1 MSDYESSI
9 LQELSSI
16 GQAIGSAAPVDPV
29 AGNEQ
34 IAAAPSPDDYEASI
48 FKELSGLNP
57 NAGAVP
63 RTPQKQVDIHPDA
76 LSSLVISA
84 QRGAGANRDF
94 EKDLTTLDDADL
106 VKIYGQG
113 ADALRSQMYNELK
126 AQQKTL
132 NADRTTA
139 QVMGDTI
146 NKAAQGAISFIGGGL
161 ALSAGAGN
169 YVGGKINDGL
179 GIEDNATTNFADSV
193 APAISE
199 ATTAAVGWL
208 NGFTSDQTQETD
220 RLVALQTDYESG
232 VNKAERDAAVAAGGN
247 STIETMKMVGK
258 NFLDGGA
265 EILNNPTA
273 TSNLIAGA
281 LGSLGPSAK
290 VVGSVAKMVESTGTY
305 KAAQLAAAIDNTGM
319 GKILGMAADA
329 TKAGATAGA
338 VGLTEAAGTYQQ
350 TLQEVLD
357 MPEEDLM
364 KSAEYF
370 HLVENGMNPAQAR
383 TQVAERTA
391 REAFFTALP
400 LATASSIMAL
410 KFDANP
416 LKAMGDA
423 GFQNGL
429 AGIGREVLGQ
439 TVEEALQSG
448 SSEFSRNKAFQ
459 ENIDPAQELFTGV
472 GEQAAAGAIGGAGMA
487 GVLGIP
493 SAAGA
498 VGNIAADNLSGPA
511 APSGPTP
518 FGPNDPNSPSSLD
531 PAMSAALLDKAQSDI
546 AKMEGQVGPLTEY
559 QQEMLRVLRSNQDNP
574 DNLYQLY
581 VLNDRSPAAEKAFNE
596 SLNDITPNAL
606 STFVDTAKAKAGDAA
621 AAAKDLYSKVS
632 AGAAEGFAKAKEAV
646 VEKAN
651 EINTKQTPEAA
662 AETVQAAANS
672 VVAVYDWNTQTGQDA
687 PEGIKQAT
695 APKAEDVP
703 TELQST
709 LSSAPDLVSTVSS
722 LVQNLTTGAIKVK
735 DLSND
740 GLLYAHDHIEK
751 LRAALPTMPKDVQE
765 SVKAMLNSPSVAKI
779 QARVKGLD
787 LSTKVGNSVSAI
799 KRMVRINPTKVDPTE
814 VAKILEQRDRT
825 DLTDEDIRL
834 MKAAA
839 KISSALDNHAGNK
852 VQIGKDEIVDFTKP
866 VNAPILDNQNA
877 RVSRNLQVEGF
888 NGLRSINDYASDIF
902 RAAQSG
908 NPEGA
913 VDAAGN
919 IYSGIAVAGEYGN
932 FTQHLINKVEALNQ
946 SHDADGK
953 FVQFESLNAKSR
965 KMIPA
970 GQAGGAKAVAHHPG
984 NPGSTKNAQAVYND
998 AKAAVEVYNTLVE
1011 TFPEMFPD
1019 GKKTLPVLKLTPPNQ
1034 AKAEPKPAQP
1044 EAKPKVEA
1052 KAEGEADQAK
1062 EKMVY
1067 WNGIGLYLSIFE
1079 KMEPE
1084 ELKVEEVSP
1093 NAGMFQFAYI
1103 TKNGERLVGTF
1114 DYNDY
1119 EGFLDNFV
1127 ITSENGANKVGLS
1140 RIRDI
1145 GIKLL
1150 SQFPKASGIA
1160 GDRLSGARINDE
1172 NSEPVPVIFD
1182 LKDGRL
1188 VLRQEKSQ
1196 VSAPKERKA
1205 TAEEVAQIQD
1215 LFKAAYGDLKF
1226 PALPVIITDVID
1238 EKENYQGW
1246 MGHNGTMKLVP
1257 AVFENKDNMK
1267 KATHIVFHELGHWV
1281 DWYGEYPV
1289 SDSKD
1294 WTKAVAEFDAFVD
1307 NVANETQKRF
1317 LSYILSHR
1325 GKDTY
1330 ASEVFADLFSIMGT
1344 RPDFVSKNFPL
1355 AQKLMTEALNE
1366 ATGNTAKPNEK
1377 NKRVLGDGTIITDT
1391 TITAP
1396 DGTVFKYGPMEYEH
1410 TSMIM
1415 QTIAEV
1421 YGLVFYQFIKDGTT
1435 ELKTMTEGVSVAA
1448 MYDEDTGILYIH
1460 EDILKGFGKDDAQ
1473 SLHVVFHEI
1482 GHVLDSLYETHGIS
1496 GSDAFSKRQGEIE
1509 REIADVVQ
1517 DLDSFTSLLLTSYA
1531 LQHRD
1536 RETRVAE
1543 TFAELFSVFTY
1554 SPETIQKELPLVY
1567 AFFKELIE
1575 KYSNEDYEKTSRAS
1589 RLERHRAKTGTGNST
1604 NQQKQKPVTP
1614 TSPDPT
1620 EDVLTPVKT
1629 PEVDVPTDTIM
1640 DDTTGL
1646 PVVFFHGTNKKFDK
1660 FNDGEIFLTN
1670 KYSLAAEHALRDKM
1684 DRKNL
1689 RVIGTNVV
1697 MTNPLVL
1704 DAGEN
1709 DPDIYYLQNASSI
1722 KEQVASGDHDGI
1734 LISNNKNEAVGVV
1747 FNSSQI
1753 TQIEYHPKTKK
1764 QIFKAPAAERN
1775 SLFTK
1780 VFTESKEPAP
1790 FTSVDDVIAQV
1801 NELGDHMG
1809 VFTNFLQ
1816 ANVGPIVKRLN
1827 ARLGQVK
1834 FNNDSEDTVIE
1845 AFKKDPEKVLLYRD
1859 FKNLA
1864 FVDPVTRQ
1872 YDPTIAALAVVFV
1885 LDELSNAHPA
1895 PPSLLKD
1902 RMEEDEIDSF
1912 QSEQQQ
1918 IDYMQSIS
1926 IRVIAEN
1933 LARDLPTVLGLKIND
1948 DARLGDVRGS
1958 LEGLIKEIL
1967 VSIAETNDGGLLRI
1981 SDVPTKKGDTQA
1993 IVLSDTMK
2001 DLQKRMG
2008 LDGRSGMSKV
2018 IFPENI
2024 QGPTLNEPP
2033 AFVAQKQSHGG
2044 IETST
2049 TEREALKN
2057 MQSIGHQRT
2066 SVASLLK
2073 FLGPDVM
2080 FTILGGKDVSHLA
2093 ENHPLRRSIE
2103 GKNLSIKFDYDDAM
2117 FITNTLEEAGSDSK
2131 VYYSTGI
2138 TRMGRHQMEGPN
2150 PQNNK
2155 ILRHSATPTF
2165 SLLNM
2170 RDNPEHQDFFWLTV
2184 AQAFGLKV
2192 EKKSHDFILN
2202 TIENDFRLKYKD
2214 AIYLAREFLITG
2226 EMDRAQFQEAILGI
2240 NMIPEGSI
2248 LPADSKIVHDIDT
2261 ETTMAIIDAVMA
2273 VAALDEARA
2282 EGKEEEFVTSLA
2294 FEIDGLTN
2302 GPANMMVNMGQGILT
2317 VSDYENLRRVGYF
2330 LGERNMTTNTYYV
2343 QQGNKD
2349 LYELTTQFAEAS
2361 MILSQT
2367 NALKM
2372 KALARFASRF
2382 GDFQIVTGPDGGKAY
2397 MMTRNTAKSPVT
2409 KKGYGSGV
2417 GGISKAISKDMVLE
2431 FYRFMVEDQVN
2442 GPELD
2447 LNYPEFA
2454 KDFKVLFNT
2463 EFNPETDWTRSIF
2476 DQKSLAHFNT
2486 LVEDTLGRVLSDS
2499 AEKLIGNEIT
2509 KVTSTL
2515 VFLSNIQT
2523 TYLQFAFE
2531 HRARAI
2537 LVARGADPNKHI
2549 RYQDLTVSEMRQLV
2563 SDLRALAPAYFNGDQ
2578 TLGLASFDNE
2588 ISERTELS
2596 STMDGR
2602 LRMKSS
2608 LPMPADAGVR
2618 IIPILNIGRG
2628 DAMVMNIAYGRE
2640 DFPTRSIPI
2649 YDGVSLAIADIGAYS
2664 DLINEAVAEN
2674 WNQDL
2679 LGPVLQD
2686 VIRFSQSVPANEQ
2699 ELLEMAY
2706 YVAAKMQPKSIKF
2719 QSLEDVVKTLERMVE
2734 FNQARKTVFAKIPRS
2749 VNQMAG
2755 ADRTINLGP
2764 EGFMDRDEIN
2774 VLIAEEMRNPT
2785 PKAEEEPAD
2794 PKNQFSN
2801 LSVMTG
2807 MEMLRALL
2815 STVKNPRLVEVLK
2828 TLVKANPNVRVITG
2842 NAAQIAAHRLDEG
2855 ADPVLTTRKGSG
2867 FFDEKNQTIYLVSK
2881 NHETLVHE
2889 LIHFTTFALV
2899 HKVYAGEGSPVQRD
2913 AVSRLEKLMG
2923 EFMEMDFSKASKA
2936 AQRAAKSAKAQILG
2950 HQANN
2955 DAWSQAAAL
2964 NEFMAWSLAN
2974 EALRRELGNTLADG
2988 VLRFVKTVKA
2998 LMARLL
3004 GAVSYDMFSNVL
3016 FNTRAILEPD
3026 LTQEPAAVDPKTN
3039 EPAPSASVE
3048 EALTGEVVVDED
3060 VEGVIFGQGGMLVPY
3075 NGGNGNLI
3083 GGGSGSG
3090 GNGGNGGNGS
3100 SQDPSG
3106 MPQYNNFWINLLRT
3120 KLNDVRN
3127 APVRDLN
3134 KSDQM
3139 VRYMR
3144 NTQKSFNMM
3153 LNGGFQFTEEQRLT
3167 FEAIHMILALEVQL
3181 DARALQSM
3189 GKVFNHVVENLRPE
3203 MFTGEAQDKYQS
3215 FMDALGKTTNDEQI
3229 SDAIATFF
3237 AMSQTNDE
3245 FRFVLEQLPKP
3256 ADKKA
3261 SSFSEFVSTMTV
3273 SLMRKA
3279 VGSINP
3285 DDKNARDAMDML
3297 SRVIL
3302 AQDTKEEFRILRL
3315 LMRSF
3320 DVADK
3325 YTSGKLRQMS
3335 DLVSD
3340 YAYNLPDEQ
3349 RMKKKIAESVALVT
3363 NLFSDQRADLT
3374 YEFVKTIT
3382 HNGNTFDDFI
3392 FLRELVAE
3400 MIGTDKNNE
3409 KIVALMDVVKKQVSA
3424 LREGHRD
3431 NVPLTLQGNFQTKP
3445 TAEQWAVA
3453 HAVLAKTD
3461 FSALFDL
3468 QYADQTMSL
3477 ISDPAYRAR
3486 QIRIYSDTIKRELS
3500 RSAALTVL
3508 DKSQQLADFMNGNG
3522 AGFQLLRNAFA
3533 INEIEGDKSKPGL
3546 VTAID
3551 KLVSL
3556 LALDGKTPEELQTI
3570 SDMYE
3575 ADPDA
3580 MKSVLVYMKK
3590 LNQNED
3596 EKLQVSE
3603 TILTDEYGDEYDYD
3617 PVHRMRMNGYKGY
3630 VPNLGNPD
3638 VTITVEDDAYRTIL
3652 EKRGFIRV
3660 GDYTADDMVSVA
3672 SKGYYVSSTRQNGG
3686 YAQGVM
3692 QSIQNT
3698 YRGVNAGTGIT
3709 VNGTTSGIIMGY
3721 ENLDRVISAYNRAG
3735 MVADPK
3741 ETLLPVYD
3749 GDSVIYYERAL
3760 NPDLVEKYTQPAGNL
3775 ALQLGVWSGR
3785 QVEEKAAQSYNALLI
3800 DQLKAVWDNRE
3811 PGSDGLFIDIRGE
3824 YYAWIKWERAD
3835 KEERRTMR
3843 KPDAIYADSWKVIPP
3858 QTKAYIAGVFGE
3870 DGFMVRR
3877 DQINT
3882 ALGYAEPSIAD
3893 FWTGKTRFSEDTA
3906 SVVRAVANM
3915 TLGRLKSGTSALT
3928 LLQTAAGGIQET
3940 VSFAK
3945 DLIVTRSLVVPYLN
3959 NQANIFTLNLRGV
3972 PNKMIVTGY
3981 RDKLIEIEQYNQNFK
3996 KIMFLNTQYDL
4007 AEGDTNKQGI
4017 IRREIQVLKDQNRR
4031 MSIHPLVEAGAYKNI
4046 SEGITEEDFEI
4057 LKSGLA
4063 ALVEKQVD
4071 RLPDIA
4077 KTIVRN
4083 GLVSQ
4088 TTDIYRVANKAVQ
4101 YGDFLAKGVYFDYLT
4116 KIQGMSEEAALSRI
4130 NEEYVNFSTPPGRVR
4145 SALDKY
4151 GATWFMTYK
4160 IRIAKVAM
4168 AQARQNP
4175 VRALLVNT
4183 LDEGGRNTAQHSNL
4197 FANML
4202 DGSIEYSLGWEMMM
4216 NSPGLNPWLNMLDW

>member
-9 LQELSSI
+9 LQELNSI
-16 GQAIGSAAPVDPV
+16 GQSAGSTPPVDPL
-29 AGNEQ
+29 AGNAQ
-34 IAAAPSPDDYEASI
+34 IAAAPSSDNYEASI

-57 NAGAVP
+57 NTGAVP
-63 RTPQKQVDIHPDA
+63 VTPQKQVDINPND
-76 LSSLVISA
+76 LSALVIAA
-84 QRGAGANRDF
+84 QRGPGANRNL
-94 EKDLTTLDDADL
+94 EGDLTSLSDADL

-113 ADALRSQMYNELK
+113 SDALRGQMYNELK

-132 NADRTTA
+132 EADRGVA
-139 QVMGDTI
+139 QIMGDSV
-146 NKAAQGAISFIGGGL
+146 NKAAQGAIGFIGGGL
-161 ALSAGAGN
+161 SLAAGAGN
-169 YVGGKINDGL
+169 FVGDKINEGL
-179 GIEDNATTNFADSV
+179 GIQDNATTKFADQV
-193 APAISE
+193 APVISE
-199 ATTAAVGWL
+199 ATNAAVGWL
-208 NGFTSDQTQETD
+208 NGLTSDQTQETD
-220 RLVALQTDYESG
+220 RLVALQSNYESG
-232 VNKAERDAAVAAGGN
+232 VNQAERDAAIAAGGN
-247 STIETMKMVGK
+247 SFFENMKMTGK
-258 NFLDGGA
+258 NFLDAGA
-265 EILNNPTA
+265 ETLNNPTA

-305 KAAQLAAAIDNTGM
+305 KAAQLAATIDNTGM

-350 TLQEVLD
+350 TMQEVLD
-357 MPEEDLM
+357 TPEGDLM
-364 KSAEYF
+364 RTSAEFYD
-370 HLVENGMNPAQAR
+370 LVKSGVP
-383 TQVAERTA
+383 VAEAKTKIAEQTA
-391 REAFFTALP
+391 REAFFTQLP
-400 LATASSIMAL
+400 LATATSILAL

-423 GFQNGL
+423 GLQHGL

-448 SSEFSRNKAFQ
+448 SGQYAQNQAIKD
-459 ENIDPAQELFTGV
+459 NVNPALDLTTQV
-472 GEQAAAGAIGGAGMA
+472 GEQAAAGAIGGFGMA
-487 GVLGIP
+487 GALGIP
-493 SAAGA
+493 AAAGA
-498 VGNIAADNLSGPA
+498 VGNIAADNLAGPTPPA
-511 APSGPTP
+511 APTP
-518 FGPNDPNSPSSLD
+518 FGPNDPNSPSALD
-531 PAMSAALLDKAQSDI
+531 PGMSDALLNKAQSDI

-559 QQEMLRVLRSNQDNP
+559 QQEVLRVLRSNQDNP
-574 DNLYQLY
+574 DNLYKLY
-581 VLNDRSPAAEKAFNE
+581 VPNDRSPAAEKAFNA
-596 SLNDITPNAL
+596 SLNDITPSAL
-606 STFVDTAKAKAGDAA
+606 STFVDTAKAKAGEAA

-632 AGAAEGFAKAKEAV
+632 AGAQEGFAKAKETVA
-646 VEKAN
+646 EKAN
-651 EINTKQTPEAA
+651 EYNNKQTPEASA
-662 AETVQAAANS
+662 ATVQAAANS

-703 TELQST
+703 TELQDT
-709 LSSAPDLVSTVSS
+709 LSSAPDVVSTVSS

-765 SVKAMLNSPSVAKI
+765 SVKTMLNSPSVAKI

-787 LSTKVGNSVSAI
+787 LSTKVGNSVSAL
-799 KRMVRINPTKVDPTE
+799 KRMVRVNPTKVNPAE

-825 DLTDEDIRL
+825 DLTDEDVRL
-834 MKAAA
+834 LSSAA

-866 VNAPILDNQNA
+866 VNAPILDNQKA

-902 RAAQSG
+902 RAAQSAD
-908 NPEGA
+908 PT
-913 VDAAGN
+913 AAISPDGN
-919 IYSGIAVAGEYGN
+919 IYSGTVLAGEYGN
-932 FTQHLINKVEALNQ
+932 FTQHLINKVDALNK
-946 SHDADGK
+946 SHDVGGTPT
-953 FVQFESLNAKSR
+953 QYESLNAKSR
-965 KMIPA
+965 KMVPA
-970 GQAGGAKAVAHHPG
+970 GQAGGAKAVFHVPG
-984 NPGSTKNAQAVYND
+984 NKESIQTAQAIYND

-1011 TFPEMFPD
+1011 TFPAMFPD
-1019 GKKTLPVLKLTPPNQ
+1019 GKKTLPALKITPLKD
-1034 AKAEPKPAQP
+1034 KAEPKPAQP
-1044 EAKPKVEA
+1044 EAQPKVEA
-1052 KAEGEADQAK
+1052 KAEGEAVLGKINELNTKIQETNVFSPTEITADMEAEVNNVATLLELLGVEVPEAKTVEALTDVAAIAKAQAMVLDAYETVLADPTK
-1062 EKMVY
+1062 LAEQISKIQKALSWVVKTKSDMARRDRATKSAEKY
-1067 WNGIGLYLSIFE
+1067 GNGNPSANLLAQLA
-1079 KMEPE
+1079 E
-1084 ELKVEEVSP
+1084 ELNEVMTEISPSNELEQQKLGLKVLRFGPDTKIKDETSP
-1093 NAGMFQFAYI
+1093 NFGKTNLEAFQNY
-1103 TKNGERLVGTF
+1103 KP
-1114 DYNDY
+1114 
-1119 EGFLDNFV
+1119 
-1127 ITSENGANKVGLS
+1127 KV
-1140 RIRDI
+1140 
-1145 GIKLL
+1145 
-1150 SQFPKASGIA
+1150 
-1160 GDRLSGARINDE
+1160 
-1172 NSEPVPVIFD
+1172 
-1182 LKDGRL
+1182 
-1188 VLRQEKSQ
+1188 
-1196 VSAPKERKA
+1196 ERKA
-1205 TAEEVAQIQD
+1205 TAEEADQIQD
-1215 LFKAAYGDLKF
+1215 LFKKAYGDLKF
-1226 PALPVIITDVID
+1226 PKLPIVITDVID
-1238 EKENYQGW
+1238 GKEDRLGQ
-1246 MGHNGTMKLVP
+1246 MGHDGTMKLVP

-1281 DWYGEYPV
+1281 DGYGEYPV

-1294 WTKAVAEFDAFVD
+1294 WAKAVAEFDAFVD

-1344 RPDFVSKNFPL
+1344 RPDFISKNFPL

-1366 ATGNTAKPNEK
+1366 ATGNPAKPNE
-1377 NKRVLGDGTIITDT
+1377 N
-1391 TITAP
+1391 
-1396 DGTVFKYGPMEYEH
+1396 
-1410 TSMIM
+1410 
-1415 QTIAEV
+1415 
-1421 YGLVFYQFIKDGTT
+1421 
-1435 ELKTMTEGVSVAA
+1435 
-1448 MYDEDTGILYIH
+1448 
-1460 EDILKGFGKDDAQ
+1460 
-1473 SLHVVFHEI
+1473 
-1482 GHVLDSLYETHGIS
+1482 
-1496 GSDAFSKRQGEIE
+1496 
-1509 REIADVVQ
+1509 Q
-1517 DLDSFTSLLLTSYA
+1517 D
-1531 LQHRD
+1531 
-1536 RETRVAE
+1536 
-1543 TFAELFSVFTY
+1543 
-1554 SPETIQKELPLVY
+1554 
-1567 AFFKELIE
+1567 
-1575 KYSNEDYEKTSRAS
+1575 
-1589 RLERHRAKTGTGNST
+1589 
-1604 NQQKQKPVTP
+1604 QKPI
-1614 TSPDPT
+1614 SPDPT
-1620 EDVLTPVKT
+1620 EDVLTSVKT

-1646 PVVFFHGTNKKFDK
+1646 PVVFFHGTNKKFDQ
-1660 FNDGEIFLTN
+1660 FRDGETFFTN
-1670 KYSLAAEHALRDKM
+1670 EYSLAVDHAIRDKT
-1684 DRKNL
+1684 DLKNV
-1689 RVIGTNVV
+1689 RVIGTNLV

-1709 DPDIYYLQNASSI
+1709 APDAYYLQNTSSI
-1722 KEQVASGDHDGI
+1722 KEEVASGNHDGI
-1734 LISNNKNEAVGVV
+1734 LIANNKNEALGIV
-1747 FNSSQI
+1747 FSSSQI
-1753 TQIEYHPKTKK
+1753 TQIEYDKKTQK
-1764 QIFKAPAAERN
+1764 QIFSAPAAERN

-1780 VFTESKEPAP
+1780 VFSEAKEPAQ
-1790 FTSVDDVIAQV
+1790 FNSVDDIVAQV
-1801 NELGDHMG
+1801 NELGEHMS
-1809 VFTNFLQ
+1809 VFTGFLK
-1816 ANVGPIVKRLN
+1816 ANVDAIQKRLN
-1827 ARLGQVK
+1827 ARLSSIK
-1834 FNNDSEDTVIE
+1834 FNAKDKDSVIE
-1845 AFKKDPEKVLLYRD
+1845 ALRKDPEKVLLYRD

-1864 FVDPVTRQ
+1864 FVDATTGL
-1872 YDPTIAALAVVFV
+1872 YDPTIASLAISMV
-1885 LDELSNAHPA
+1885 LDELSGAHPA
-1895 PPSLLKD
+1895 PPSLLRD
-1902 RMEEDEIDSF
+1902 RMIEDGVSF
-1912 QSEQQQ
+1912 AALAAMGKKGEQ
-1918 IDYMQSIS
+1918 ILKDYMQSIS
-1926 IRVIAEN
+1926 IRQTAEN
-1933 LARDLPTVLGLKIND
+1933 LARDLPVVLGLQIND
-1948 DARLGDVRGS
+1948 EARLGDARGS
-1958 LEGLIKEIL
+1958 LEDLIKEIL

-1981 SDVPTKKGDTQA
+1981 ADVPTSEGITQA
-1993 IVLSDTMK
+1993 IVLSETMK
-2001 DLQKRMG
+2001 DLQISMG
-2008 LDGRSGMSKV
+2008 LNGRSGMSQ
-2018 IFPENI
+2018 ILFPDNI
-2024 QGPTLNEPP
+2024 SGPSLNAPP
-2033 AFVAQKQSHGG
+2033 EFVAQKQNRNGPD
-2044 IETST
+2044 TST
-2049 TEREALKN
+2049 TEREVLKN
-2057 MQSIGHQRT
+2057 MQSIGHGRT
-2066 SVASLLK
+2066 IVASLLK
-2073 FLGPDVM
+2073 ALGPDFVFKM
-2080 FTILGGKDVSHLA
+2080 LGGKDVSHLA
-2093 ENHPLRRSIE
+2093 DNHPLRRSIE
-2103 GKNLSIKFDYDDAM
+2103 GKNLSIERDYSDAM
-2117 FITNTLEEAGSDSK
+2117 HIVQVLEDAGVDSK
-2131 VYYSTGI
+2131 VYYPTGI
-2138 TRMGRHQMEGPN
+2138 TRNGRHQMQGPN

-2155 ILRHSATPTF
+2155 ILRHSATPTI
-2165 SLLNM
+2165 SVLDM
-2170 RDNPEHQDFFWLTV
+2170 RNDPTHQNYFWLTV
-2184 AQAFGLKV
+2184 AQASGMAKV
-2192 EKKSHDFILN
+2192 EKKNHDLILS
-2202 TIENDFRLKYKD
+2202 TIESDFRGRYRD
-2214 AIYLAREFLITG
+2214 AIFMAREFMITG
-2226 EMDRAQFQEAILGI
+2226 EIDAVAFDQAIRGI
-2240 NMIPEGSI
+2240 NGVPKNSI
-2248 LPADSKIVHDIDT
+2248 LPAGTKIIGYEPD
-2261 ETTMAIIDAVMA
+2261 MAIVDAVMA
-2273 VAALDEARA
+2273 VASLDEARA
-2282 EGKEEEFVTSLA
+2282 DGKENEFTTSLS
-2294 FEIDGLTN
+2294 FEVDGLTD
-2302 GPANMMVNMGQGILT
+2302 GPANMLVNMGQGLLT
-2317 VSDYENLRRVGYF
+2317 LSDYENLRRVGYF
-2330 LGERNMTTNTYYV
+2330 LGEQNMTTNAYYD
-2343 QQGNKD
+2343 QKGNKD
-2349 LYELTTQFAEAS
+2349 FYEMTTQFAEAA
-2361 MILSQT
+2361 MVLDKA
-2367 NALKM
+2367 NAPM
-2372 KALARFASRF
+2372 MQAVARFAARF
-2382 GDFQIVTGPDGGKAY
+2382 GDFEIVKGPDGSMSY
-2397 MMTRNTAKSPVT
+2397 RMTRNTAKSPVT

-2417 GGISKAISKDMVLE
+2417 GGIARGISEDMVLE
-2431 FYRFMVEDQVN
+2431 FYRYMTEESGGD
-2442 GPELD
+2442 PSAERS
-2447 LNYPEFA
+2447 YPEFA
-2454 KDFKVLFNT
+2454 EDFKILFDS
-2463 EFNPETDWTRSIF
+2463 EFNPETPWDRSFF
-2476 DQKSLAHFNT
+2476 DKASVARFT
-2486 LVEDTLGRVLSDS
+2486 TVIEDTLGKVLTEA
-2499 AEKLIGNEIT
+2499 AEKMLGSEIQ
-2509 KVTSTL
+2509 KVNDTL
-2515 VFLSNIQT
+2515 VFMSNIQA
-2523 TYLQFAFE
+2523 TYLQLTFE
-2531 HRARAI
+2531 HRVRAV
-2537 LVARGADPNKHI
+2537 LVARGADPKKPI
-2549 RYQDLTVSEMRQLV
+2549 RYQDLTVGELKQII
-2563 SDLRALAPAYFNGDQ
+2563 SDLKALAPLYFNGVQ
-2578 TLGLASFDNE
+2578 SLGLGAFE
-2588 ISERTELS
+2588 GVISENTELS

-2602 LRMKSS
+2602 LRMKST
-2608 LPMPADAGVR
+2608 LPLPADVGVK
-2618 IIPILNIGRG
+2618 IIPNLNIGRG
-2628 DAMVMNIAYGRE
+2628 DGMMMNVIYGK
-2640 DFPTRSIPI
+2640 DNYPTRSIPI
-2649 YDGVSLAIADIGAYS
+2649 FDGVSLAIADIGAYS

-2679 LGPVLQD
+2679 LEPVFRDL
-2686 VIRFSQSVPANEQ
+2686 IRFSQSVPANEQ
-2699 ELLEMAY
+2699 HLLQAAY
-2706 YVAAKMQPKSIKF
+2706 REVAKMQPKSIKF
-2719 QSLEDVVKTLERMVE
+2719 RSLENVAETLAGMVKG
-2734 FNQARKTVFAKIPRS
+2734 NQARKTVSAKIPRS
-2749 VNQMAG
+2749 VNHMGG
-2755 ADRTINLGP
+2755 ANRTINLGP
-2764 EGFMDRDEIN
+2764 EGFLALEQIN
-2774 VLIAEEMRNPT
+2774 ALIAEEMRNPT

-2794 PKNQFSN
+2794 PKNQFTN

-2815 STVKNPRLVEVLK
+2815 STVKNPRLLEVLK
-2828 TLVKANPNVRVITG
+2828 TLTKANPNVRVVTG
-2842 NAAQIAAHRLDEG
+2842 NAAQIAAHRLNEG

-2867 FFDEKNQTIYLVSK
+2867 FYDENNQTIYLVSK

-2899 HKVYAGEGSPVQRD
+2899 HKTYAGEGSPAQRE

-2923 EFMEMDFSKASKA
+2923 QFMEMDFSKASKA

-2974 EALRRELGNTLADG
+2974 EALGRELGNTLADG
-2988 VLRFVKTVKA
+2988 VLRLIKTVKA

-3004 GAVSYDMFSNVL
+3004 GSVSYDMFSNVL

-3026 LTQEPAAVDPKTN
+3026 LNQEPSAVDPKTN
-3039 EPAPSASVE
+3039 EPALTVPVE
-3048 EALTGEVVVDED
+3048 EALTGEVLVDED
-3060 VEGVIFGQGGMLVPY
+3060 AEGDIFGQGGMMVPY
-3075 NGGNGNLI
+3075 GDDGDFGGGNLI
-3083 GGGSGSG
+3083 GGGSG
-3090 GNGGNGGNGS
+3090 GNGGDGS
-3100 SQDPSG
+3100 SQDPGS
-3106 MPQYNNFWINLLRT
+3106 MPRYNNFWINLLRT
-3120 KLNDVRN
+3120 KLNELRPAAVGRTAKTDQFIRYLNN
-3127 APVRDLN
+3127 ARKAYDR
-3134 KSDQM
+3134 M
-3139 VRYMR
+3139 V
-3144 NTQKSFNMM
+3144 Q
-3153 LNGGFQFTEEQRLT
+3153 GGFGFTEEQRLT

-3215 FMDALGKTTNDEQI
+3215 FMDALGKTTNDEQV

-3261 SSFSEFVSTMTV
+3261 SSFSEFISTMTV
-3273 SLMRKA
+3273 SFMRKA

-3315 LMRSF
+3315 LMKSF

-3335 DLVSD
+3335 DMVSD
-3340 YAYNLPDEQ
+3340 YAYNVPDEQ
-3349 RMKKKIAESVALVT
+3349 RMKKKISESVALVT
-3363 NLFSDQRADLT
+3363 NLFSDQRAELT

-3382 HNGNTFDDFI
+3382 HNGNTFDDFV

-3486 QIRIYSDTIKRELS
+3486 QIKIYSDTIKRELS
-3500 RSAALTVL
+3500 RSAALAVM
-3508 DKSQQLADFMNGNG
+3508 DKAQQLADFMNGNG

-3556 LALDGKTPEELQTI
+3556 LALDGKDPADLQTI
-3570 SDMYE
+3570 ADMYA

-3660 GDYTADDMVSVA
+3660 GDYTADDMVSVF
-3672 SKGYYVSSTRQNGG
+3672 SKGYYISSTRQNGG

-3721 ENLDRVISAYNRAG
+3721 ENLDRVISALNRAG
-3735 MVADPK
+3735 TVADPK

-3760 NPDLVEKYTQPAGNL
+3760 NPDMVEKYTQPAGNL

-3811 PGSDGLFIDIRGE
+3811 QGSDGLFIDIRAE
-3824 YYAWIKWERAD
+3824 YYAWIQWERAT
-3835 KEERRTMR
+3835 KEERKTMR

-3858 QTKAYIAGVFGE
+3858 QTKAYIAGIFGD

-3893 FWTGKTRFSEDTA
+3893 FWTGKTRFSEETA

-3928 LLQTAAGGIQET
+3928 MLQTAADGLQET

-3959 NQANIFTLNLRGV
+3959 SQSNIFTLNLRGV

-4007 AEGDTNKQGI
+4007 AEGDANKQGI

-4046 SEGITEEDFEI
+4046 SEGITEEDFDI
-4057 LKSGLA
+4057 LKTGLA
-4063 ALVEKQVD
+4063 SLVEKQVD

-4116 KIQGMSEEAALSRI
+4116 QIQGMSQEEALSKI

-4145 SALDKY
+4145 AALDKY

-4175 VRALLVNT
+4175 VRALLVNA
-4183 LDEGGRNTAQHSNL
+4183 LDNDGRNTAQHSNL
-4197 FANML
+4197 FSNVA
-4202 DGSIEYSLGWEMMM
+4202 DGSISYSLGWDMMM
-4216 NSPGLNPWLNMLDW
+4216 NSPGLNPWLNIIGW

>member
-9 LQELSSI
+9 LQELTSI
-16 GQAIGSAAPVDPV
+16 GQATGSAVPVDPV

-57 NAGAVP
+57 GAVAP
-63 RTPQKQVDIHPDA
+63 TPKKQVDIAPDV
-76 LSSLVISA
+76 LSSLVIAA
-84 QRGAGANRDF
+84 QRGAAGRDL
-94 EKDLTTLDDADL
+94 EKDLTTLEDADL

-113 ADALRSQMYNELK
+113 TDALRDQMYNELK

-132 NADRTTA
+132 EADRGVA
-139 QVMGDTI
+139 QIMGDSI
-146 NKAAQGAISFIGGGL
+146 NKGAQGAIGFIGGGL
-161 ALSAGAGN
+161 SLAAGAGN
-169 YVGGKINDGL
+169 YVGSKINDGL
-179 GIEDNATTNFADSV
+179 GIEDNVTTNFADQV
-193 APAISE
+193 APVISE
-199 ATTAAVGWL
+199 ATNAAVGWL

-220 RLVALQTDYESG
+220 RLVALQTNYETG

-247 STIETMKMVGK
+247 SVVETMRMVGK
-258 NFLDGGA
+258 DFLDGGA
-265 EILNNPTA
+265 EILDNPTA

-290 VVGSVAKMVESTGTY
+290 VVGSVAKMIESTGTY
-305 KAAQLAAAIDNTGM
+305 KAAQLAAAIDITGM
-319 GKILGMAADA
+319 GKILGLAANA

-350 TLQEVLD
+350 TMQEVLD
-357 MPEEDLM
+357 MPEEDLLR
-364 KSAEYF
+364 SAEYF
-370 HLVENGMNPAQAR
+370 HLVENGMDPGKAR

-400 LATASSIMAL
+400 LATATSIMAL

-416 LKAMGDA
+416 LKAMGNA
-423 GFQNGL
+423 GFQDGL

-439 TVEEALQSG
+439 TVEEALQGG
-448 SSEFSRNKAFQ
+448 SSEYSRNLAFQ
-459 ENIDPAQELFTGV
+459 DNINPAQELFTGV

-493 SAAGA
+493 GAAGA
-498 VGNIAADNLSGPA
+498 MGNLAAGNLAGPA
-511 APSGPTP
+511 GSNPPSAPTP
-518 FGPNDPNSPSSLD
+518 FGPNDPNSPSDLD
-531 PAMSAALLDKAQSDI
+531 PGMSTALLDKAQSDI
-546 AKMEGQVGPLTEY
+546 AKMEAQTGPLTEY
-559 QQEMLRVLRSNQDNP
+559 QQEVLRVLRSNQDNP
-574 DNLYQLY
+574 DNLYKLY
-581 VLNDRSPAAEKAFNE
+581 VPNDRSPAAEKAFNE
-596 SLNDITPNAL
+596 SLNDITPSAL
-606 STFVDTAKAKAGDAA
+606 STFVETAKVKAGQAA
-621 AAAKDLYSKVS
+621 AAAKDLYSKAS
-632 AGAAEGFAKAKEAV
+632 AGAAEGFAKAKETVA
-646 VEKAN
+646 EKAN
-651 EINTKQTPEAA
+651 EYNNKQTPEASA
-662 AETVQAAANS
+662 ATVQAATNS

-695 APKAEDVP
+695 APKAEDIP
-703 TELQST
+703 TELQDT
-709 LSSAPDLVSTVSS
+709 LSSAPDVVSTVSS

-779 QARVKGLD
+779 QARMKGLD
-787 LSTKVGNSVSAI
+787 LSTKVGNSVSAL
-799 KRMVRINPTKVDPTE
+799 KRMVRVNPTKVNPTE

-825 DLTDEDIRL
+825 DLTDEDVRL
-834 MKAAA
+834 LSSAA

-902 RAAQSG
+902 RAAQSSD
-908 NPEGA
+908 PTAA
-913 VDAAGN
+913 VGLDGN
-919 IYSGIAVAGEYGN
+919 IYSGTVLSGEYGN
-932 FTQHLINKVEALNQ
+932 FTQHLINKVDALNQ
-946 SHDADGK
+946 SHDAGGK
-953 FVQFESLNAKSR
+953 FIQYESLNAKSR
-965 KMIPA
+965 KMVPA
-970 GQAGGAKAVAHHPG
+970 GQAGGAKAVAYHAG
-984 NPGSTKNAQAVYND
+984 NLGSIKNAQAIYND
-998 AKAAVEVYNTLVE
+998 AKAAVEVYNILVE

-1019 GKKTLPVLKLTPPNQ
+1019 GKKTLPVLKITPAKEDYAPAKPKANTEGVQIQGLDAVIANGIGTITVTENGVVVPFNKFALSVDGKTAEVGFVERDKSARAGIGYDAYVALGIALAERGITLQSTTTLQEDGRNLWRKLVKNGFAQSNPNTKRFEFVNKT
-1034 AKAEPKPAQP
+1034 AKAEAEPKPAQP

-1052 KAEGEADQAK
+1052 TAEGEAGQTN
-1062 EKMVY
+1062 EQ
-1067 WNGIGLYLSIFE
+1067 STS
-1079 KMEPE
+1079 P
-1084 ELKVEEVSP
+1084 KVE
-1093 NAGMFQFAYI
+1093 
-1103 TKNGERLVGTF
+1103 
-1114 DYNDY
+1114 
-1119 EGFLDNFV
+1119 
-1127 ITSENGANKVGLS
+1127 
-1140 RIRDI
+1140 
-1145 GIKLL
+1145 
-1150 SQFPKASGIA
+1150 
-1160 GDRLSGARINDE
+1160 
-1172 NSEPVPVIFD
+1172 
-1182 LKDGRL
+1182 
-1188 VLRQEKSQ
+1188 
-1196 VSAPKERKA
+1196 ERKA
-1205 TAEEVAQIQD
+1205 TAEETDQILD
-1215 LFKAAYGDLKF
+1215 LFKKAYGDLKF
-1226 PALPVIITDVID
+1226 PKLPIIITDVID
-1238 EKENYQGW
+1238 GKENRLGQ

-1281 DWYGEYPV
+1281 DKYGEYPV
-1289 SDSKD
+1289 SDSRD
-1294 WTKAVAEFDAFVD
+1294 WAKAVAEFDAFVD

-1330 ASEVFADLFSIMGT
+1330 GSEVFADLFSIMGT

-1366 ATGNTAKPNEK
+1366 ATGNPAKPNE
-1377 NKRVLGDGTIITDT
+1377 NQDEQ
-1391 TITAP
+1391 
-1396 DGTVFKYGPMEYEH
+1396 TV
-1410 TSMIM
+1410 
-1415 QTIAEV
+1415 
-1421 YGLVFYQFIKDGTT
+1421 
-1435 ELKTMTEGVSVAA
+1435 
-1448 MYDEDTGILYIH
+1448 
-1460 EDILKGFGKDDAQ
+1460 
-1473 SLHVVFHEI
+1473 
-1482 GHVLDSLYETHGIS
+1482 
-1496 GSDAFSKRQGEIE
+1496 
-1509 REIADVVQ
+1509 
-1517 DLDSFTSLLLTSYA
+1517 
-1531 LQHRD
+1531 
-1536 RETRVAE
+1536 
-1543 TFAELFSVFTY
+1543 
-1554 SPETIQKELPLVY
+1554 
-1567 AFFKELIE
+1567 
-1575 KYSNEDYEKTSRAS
+1575 
-1589 RLERHRAKTGTGNST
+1589 
-1604 NQQKQKPVTP
+1604 
-1614 TSPDPT
+1614 SPDTT
-1620 EDVLTPVKT
+1620 EDVSTRVET
-1629 PEVDVPTDTIM
+1629 PEV
-1640 DDTTGL
+1640 
-1646 PVVFFHGTNKKFDK
+1646 
-1660 FNDGEIFLTN
+1660 
-1670 KYSLAAEHALRDKM
+1670 
-1684 DRKNL
+1684 
-1689 RVIGTNVV
+1689 
-1697 MTNPLVL
+1697 
-1704 DAGEN
+1704 
-1709 DPDIYYLQNASSI
+1709 
-1722 KEQVASGDHDGI
+1722 
-1734 LISNNKNEAVGVV
+1734 
-1747 FNSSQI
+1747 
-1753 TQIEYHPKTKK
+1753 
-1764 QIFKAPAAERN
+1764 AERN

-1780 VFTESKEPAP
+1780 VFSEAKEPAQ
-1790 FTSVDDVIAQV
+1790 FNSVDDIVAQV
-1801 NELGDHMG
+1801 NELGEHMG
-1809 VFTNFLQ
+1809 VFTGFLK
-1816 ANVGPIVKRLN
+1816 ANVDAIQKRLN
-1827 ARLGQVK
+1827 ARLSSIK
-1834 FNNDSEDTVIE
+1834 FDDKKSDSVIE
-1845 AFKKDPEKVLLYRD
+1845 ALRKDPEKVLLYRD

-1864 FVDPVTRQ
+1864 FVDSTTGL
-1872 YDPTIAALAVVFV
+1872 YDPTIASLAISLV
-1885 LDELSNAHPA
+1885 LDELSGAHPA
-1895 PPSLLKD
+1895 APSLLLD
-1902 RMEEDEIDSF
+1902 RMAEDGVSFDSIT
-1912 QSEQQQ
+1912 EQQLK
-1918 IDYMQSIS
+1918 DYMQSIS
-1926 IRVIAEN
+1926 IRQIAEN
-1933 LARDLPTVLGLKIND
+1933 LARDLPAVLGLQIND
-1948 DARLGDVRGS
+1948 EARLGDASGA
-1958 LEGLIKEIL
+1958 LEDLIKEIL
-1967 VSIAETNDGGLLRI
+1967 VSVAETNDGGLLRI
-1981 SDVPTKKGDTQA
+1981 ADVPTSKGITQA
-1993 IVLSDTMK
+1993 IVLSETMK
-2001 DLQKRMG
+2001 DLQISMG
-2008 LDGRSGMSKV
+2008 LDGRAGMSQLL
-2018 IFPENI
+2018 FPENI
-2024 QGPTLNEPP
+2024 SGPSLNAPP
-2033 AFVAQKQSHGG
+2033 EFVAQKQTRGG

-2049 TEREALKN
+2049 AEREVLKN
-2057 MQSIGHQRT
+2057 MQSIGHSRT
-2066 SVASLLK
+2066 HVADLLK
-2073 FLGPDVM
+2073 ALGPDVM
-2080 FTILGGKDVSHLA
+2080 FTLLGGKDVSHLA
-2093 ENHPLRRSIE
+2093 DNHPLRRSIE
-2103 GKNLSIKFDYDDAM
+2103 GKNLSIERDYQDA
-2117 FITNTLEEAGSDSK
+2117 LEIAQALEDAGVDSK
-2131 VYYSTGI
+2131 VYYPVGI
-2138 TRMGRHQMEGPN
+2138 SRVGRHQMQGPN

-2155 ILRHSATPTF
+2155 ILRHSVTSTVSVLDMRNNPT
-2165 SLLNM
+2165 
-2170 RDNPEHQDFFWLTV
+2170 HQDYFWLTV
-2184 AQAFGLKV
+2184 AQAAGMAKA
-2192 EKKSHDFILN
+2192 EKKDHDLILS
-2202 TIENDFRLKYKD
+2202 TIEGDFRGRYRD

-2226 EMDRAQFQEAILGI
+2226 EIDAVAFDLAIRGI
-2240 NMIPEGSI
+2240 NGIPENSI
-2248 LPADSKIVHDIDT
+2248 VPAGTKIVGY
-2261 ETTMAIIDAVMA
+2261 EATMAVIDAVMA

-2282 EGKEEEFVTSLA
+2282 DGTENEFTTTLS
-2294 FEIDGLTN
+2294 FEIDGLTD
-2302 GPANMMVNMGQGILT
+2302 GPGNMLVNMGQGLLT
-2317 VSDYENLRRVGYF
+2317 LNDYENLRRVGYF
-2330 LGERNMTTNTYYV
+2330 LGERDMTTNAYYG

-2349 LYELTTQFAEAS
+2349 FYEMTTQFAEAS
-2361 MILSQT
+2361 M
-2367 NALKM
+2367 ALDKSGDFQM
-2372 KALARFASRF
+2372 QALARFAARF
-2382 GDFQIVTGPDGGKAY
+2382 GDFEIKTGPDGRMAY
-2397 MMTRNTAKSPVT
+2397 KMTRNTAKSPVT

-2417 GGISKAISKDMVLE
+2417 GGIARGIAEDMVLE
-2431 FYRFMVEDQVN
+2431 FYRYMTEDSN
-2442 GPELD
+2442 GNPAEER
-2447 LNYPEFA
+2447 NYPEF
-2454 KDFKVLFNT
+2454 
-2463 EFNPETDWTRSIF
+2463 
-2476 DQKSLAHFNT
+2476 
-2486 LVEDTLGRVLSDS
+2486 VEDFLLLFSSEFIEGTPWDRSFFDKGSVVRFTTMVENTLGRILTES
-2499 AEKLIGNEIT
+2499 AEKMFGSEIQKVNDTLIFMT
-2509 KVTSTL
+2509 
-2515 VFLSNIQT
+2515 NIQA
-2523 TYLQFAFE
+2523 TYLQKAFE
-2531 HRARAI
+2531 HRVRAI
-2537 LVARGADPNKHI
+2537 LEARGADPKKPI
-2549 RYQDLTVSEMRQLV
+2549 RYQDLTVGELKQIV
-2563 SDLRALAPAYFNGDQ
+2563 SDLKALAPVYYNGVQ
-2578 TLGLASFDNE
+2578 SLGLGAFE
-2588 ISERTELS
+2588 GVISENTELS

-2602 LRMKSS
+2602 LRMKST
-2608 LPMPADAGVR
+2608 LPLPSDAGVKV
-2618 IIPILNIGRG
+2618 IPYLNIGRG
-2628 DAMVMNIAYGRE
+2628 DAMMMNVVYGNE
-2640 DFPTRSIPI
+2640 NFPTRSIPI
-2649 YDGVSLAIADIGAYS
+2649 FDGVSLAIADIGAYS

-2679 LGPVLQD
+2679 LEPVFRDLM
-2686 VIRFSQSVPANEQ
+2686 RFSQSVPANEQ
-2699 ELLEMAY
+2699 HLLQAAY
-2706 YVAAKMQPKSIKF
+2706 REVAKMQPKSIKF
-2719 QSLEDVVKTLERMVE
+2719 KSLENVAETLAGMVKA
-2734 FNQARKTVFAKIPRS
+2734 NQARKAVFDKIPRS
-2749 VNQMAG
+2749 VNHMAG
-2755 ADRTINLGP
+2755 ADRPINLGP
-2764 EGFMDRDEIN
+2764 EGFLDLDQIN
-2774 VLIAEEMRNPT
+2774 NLIAAEMRNPT

-2794 PKNQFSN
+2794 PKNQFTN

-2815 STVKNPRLVEVLK
+2815 TTVKNPRLLEVLK
-2828 TLVKANPNVRVITG
+2828 TLVKANPNVRVVTG
-2842 NAAQIAAHRLDEG
+2842 NAAQIAAHRLNEG

-2899 HKVYAGEGSPVQRD
+2899 HKTYAGQGSPAQRE
-2913 AVSRLEKLMG
+2913 AVTRLEKLMG
-2923 EFMEMDFSKASKA
+2923 QFMEMDFSKASKA

-2988 VLRFVKTVKA
+2988 VLRFIKAVKA

-3004 GAVSYDMFSNVL
+3004 GSVSYDMFSNVL

-3026 LTQEPAAVDPKTN
+3026 LNQEPSAVDPKTN
-3039 EPAPSASVE
+3039 EPTPTAPVE
-3048 EALTGEVVVDED
+3048 EALTGEVLVDED
-3060 VEGVIFGQGGMLVPY
+3060 AEGDIFGQGGMMVPY
-3075 NGGNGNLI
+3075 GDDGDFGNGGNLI
-3083 GGGSGSG
+3083 GGNGGS
-3090 GNGGNGGNGS
+3090 GGNGGNGS

-3106 MPQYNNFWINLLRT
+3106 MPHYNNFWINLLRT
-3120 KLNDVRN
+3120 KLNELRPAAVGRTAKTDQFIRYLNN
-3127 APVRDLN
+3127 ARKAYDR
-3134 KSDQM
+3134 M
-3139 VRYMR
+3139 V
-3144 NTQKSFNMM
+3144 Q
-3153 LNGGFQFTEEQRLT
+3153 GGFGFTEEQRLT

-3215 FMDALGKTTNDEQI
+3215 FMDALGKTTNDEQV

-3261 SSFSEFVSTMTV
+3261 SSFSEFVSMM
-3273 SLMRKA
+3273 SISMMRKA

-3315 LMRSF
+3315 LMKSF
-3320 DVADK
+3320 DVADQ

-3335 DLVSD
+3335 DMVSD
-3340 YAYNLPDEQ
+3340 YAYNVPDEQ

-3363 NLFSDQRADLT
+3363 NLFSDQRAELT
-3374 YEFVKTIT
+3374 FEFVKTIT
-3382 HNGNTFDDFI
+3382 HNGNTFDDFV

-3477 ISDPAYRAR
+3477 VSDPAYRAR
-3486 QIRIYSDTIKRELS
+3486 QIKIYSDTIKRELS
-3500 RSAALTVL
+3500 RTAALAVM
-3508 DKSQQLADFMNGNG
+3508 DKAQQLADFMNGNG
-3522 AGFQLLRNAFA
+3522 AGFQLMRNAFA

-3556 LALDGKTPEELQTI
+3556 LALDGKDPADLQTI
-3570 SDMYE
+3570 SDMYA

-3660 GDYTADDMVSVA
+3660 GDYTADDMVSVF

-3721 ENLDRVISAYNRAG
+3721 ENLDRVISTLNRAG
-3735 MVADPK
+3735 TVADPK

-3760 NPDLVEKYTQPAGNL
+3760 NPDLVEKYTQPDGNL

-3811 PGSDGLFIDIRGE
+3811 QGSDGLFIDIRAE
-3824 YYAWIKWERAD
+3824 YYAWMQWERAT

-3858 QTKAYIAGVFGE
+3858 QTKAYIAGVFGD

-3877 DQINT
+3877 DQVNT
-3882 ALGYAEPSIAD
+3882 ALGYAEPSISD
-3893 FWTGKTRFSEDTA
+3893 FWTGKTRFSEETA

-3928 LLQTAAGGIQET
+3928 ILQTAAGGLQET

-3959 NQANIFTLNLRGV
+3959 SQANIFTLNLRGV

-4031 MSIHPLVEAGAYKNI
+4031 MSIHPLVEAGVYKNI
-4046 SEGITEEDFEI
+4046 SEGITEEDFDI
-4057 LKSGLA
+4057 LKTGLA
-4063 ALVEKQVD
+4063 SLVEKQVD

-4116 KIQGMSEEAALSRI
+4116 QIQGMKPEEALSRI

-4160 IRIAKVAM
+4160 IRVAKIAM

-4216 NSPGLNPWLNMLDW
+4216 NSPGLNPWLNMVGW

>member
-1 MSDYESSI
+1 
-9 LQELSSI
+9 
-16 GQAIGSAAPVDPV
+16 
-29 AGNEQ
+29 
-34 IAAAPSPDDYEASI
+34 
-48 FKELSGLNP
+48 
-57 NAGAVP
+57 
-63 RTPQKQVDIHPDA
+63 
-76 LSSLVISA
+76 
-84 QRGAGANRDF
+84 
-94 EKDLTTLDDADL
+94 
-106 VKIYGQG
+106 
-113 ADALRSQMYNELK
+113 
-126 AQQKTL
+126 
-132 NADRTTA
+132 
-139 QVMGDTI
+139 
-146 NKAAQGAISFIGGGL
+146 
-161 ALSAGAGN
+161 
-169 YVGGKINDGL
+169 
-179 GIEDNATTNFADSV
+179 
-193 APAISE
+193 
-199 ATTAAVGWL
+199 
-208 NGFTSDQTQETD
+208 
-220 RLVALQTDYESG
+220 
-232 VNKAERDAAVAAGGN
+232 
-247 STIETMKMVGK
+247 
-258 NFLDGGA
+258 
-265 EILNNPTA
+265 
-273 TSNLIAGA
+273 
-281 LGSLGPSAK
+281 
-290 VVGSVAKMVESTGTY
+290 
-305 KAAQLAAAIDNTGM
+305 
-319 GKILGMAADA
+319 
-329 TKAGATAGA
+329 
-338 VGLTEAAGTYQQ
+338 
-350 TLQEVLD
+350 
-357 MPEEDLM
+357 
-364 KSAEYF
+364 
-370 HLVENGMNPAQAR
+370 
-383 TQVAERTA
+383 
-391 REAFFTALP
+391 
-400 LATASSIMAL
+400 
-410 KFDANP
+410 
-416 LKAMGDA
+416 
-423 GFQNGL
+423 
-429 AGIGREVLGQ
+429 
-439 TVEEALQSG
+439 
-448 SSEFSRNKAFQ
+448 
-459 ENIDPAQELFTGV
+459 
-472 GEQAAAGAIGGAGMA
+472 MA

-498 VGNIAADNLSGPA
+498 VGNIAADNMSGPA

-518 FGPNDPNSPSSLD
+518 FGPNDPNAPSSLD
-531 PAMSAALLDKAQSDI
+531 PALSAALLDKAQSDI

-559 QQEMLRVLRSNQDNP
+559 QQNVLRVLRSNQDNP

-581 VLNDRSPAAEKAFNE
+581 VPNDRSPAGEKAFNE
-596 SLNDITPNAL
+596 SLNDITPSGL

-651 EINTKQTPEAA
+651 EINTKQTPGAA

-703 TELQST
+703 TELQDT
-709 LSSAPDLVSTVSS
+709 LSSAPDIVSTVSS

-740 GLLYAHDHIEK
+740 GLLYAYDHIEK

-799 KRMVRINPTKVDPTE
+799 KRMVRINPTKVDPVE

-825 DLTDEDIRL
+825 DLTDEDVRL
-834 MKAAA
+834 MKSAA
-839 KISSALDNHAGNK
+839 KISAALDNHAGNK

-866 VNAPILDNQNA
+866 VNAPILGDQNA

-908 NPEGA
+908 NPEAA

-919 IYSGIAVAGEYGN
+919 IYSGTAVAAEYNN
-932 FTQHLINKVEALNQ
+932 FVQHMVNKVEALNQ
-946 SHDADGK
+946 SHDTDGK
-953 FVQFESLNAKSR
+953 SVQYESLNAKSR

-984 NPGSTKNAQAVYND
+984 NPGSTKNAQAIYND

-1019 GKKTLPVLKLTPPNQ
+1019 GKKTLPDLKLTPPNQ

-1044 EAKPKVEA
+1044 EAQPKVEA
-1052 KAEGEADQAK
+1052 KAEGEAGQTN
-1062 EKMVY
+1062 EQ
-1067 WNGIGLYLSIFE
+1067 LT
-1079 KMEPE
+1079 PP
-1084 ELKVEEVSP
+1084 KVE
-1093 NAGMFQFAYI
+1093 
-1103 TKNGERLVGTF
+1103 
-1114 DYNDY
+1114 
-1119 EGFLDNFV
+1119 
-1127 ITSENGANKVGLS
+1127 
-1140 RIRDI
+1140 
-1145 GIKLL
+1145 
-1150 SQFPKASGIA
+1150 
-1160 GDRLSGARINDE
+1160 
-1172 NSEPVPVIFD
+1172 
-1182 LKDGRL
+1182 
-1188 VLRQEKSQ
+1188 
-1196 VSAPKERKA
+1196 ERKA
-1205 TAEEVAQIQD
+1205 TAEETDQILD
-1215 LFKAAYGDLKF
+1215 LFKKAYGDLKF
-1226 PALPVIITDVID
+1226 PKLPIVITDVID
-1238 EKENYQGW
+1238 GKENRLGQ
-1246 MGHNGTMKLVP
+1246 MGHDGTMKLVP

-1281 DWYGEYPV
+1281 DGYGEYPV

-1355 AQKLMTEALNE
+1355 AQKLMVEALNK
-1366 ATGNTAKPNEK
+1366 ATGNPAKPNE
-1377 NKRVLGDGTIITDT
+1377 NQDEQTVSLDT
-1391 TITAP
+1391 
-1396 DGTVFKYGPMEYEH
+1396 
-1410 TSMIM
+1410 
-1415 QTIAEV
+1415 
-1421 YGLVFYQFIKDGTT
+1421 
-1435 ELKTMTEGVSVAA
+1435 
-1448 MYDEDTGILYIH
+1448 
-1460 EDILKGFGKDDAQ
+1460 
-1473 SLHVVFHEI
+1473 
-1482 GHVLDSLYETHGIS
+1482 
-1496 GSDAFSKRQGEIE
+1496 
-1509 REIADVVQ
+1509 
-1517 DLDSFTSLLLTSYA
+1517 
-1531 LQHRD
+1531 
-1536 RETRVAE
+1536 
-1543 TFAELFSVFTY
+1543 
-1554 SPETIQKELPLVY
+1554 
-1567 AFFKELIE
+1567 
-1575 KYSNEDYEKTSRAS
+1575 
-1589 RLERHRAKTGTGNST
+1589 
-1604 NQQKQKPVTP
+1604 
-1614 TSPDPT
+1614 T
-1620 EDVLTPVKT
+1620 EDVSTRVET
-1629 PEVDVPTDTIM
+1629 PEGDVQEAAPDLGLDLPADTIM

-1646 PVVFFHGTNKKFDK
+1646 PVVFFHGTNKKFDQ
-1660 FNDGEIFLTN
+1660 FNDGETFFTN
-1670 KYSLAAEHALRDKM
+1670 EYSLAAEHALRDKT
-1684 DRKNL
+1684 DRKNV
-1689 RVIGTNVV
+1689 RVIGTNLV

-1709 DPDIYYLQNASSI
+1709 TPDAYYLQNTSSI
-1722 KEQVASGDHDGI
+1722 KEQVTAGNHDGI
-1734 LISNNKNEAVGVV
+1734 LIANSKNEALGIV

-1753 TQIEYHPKTKK
+1753 TQIEYNPKTKK
-1764 QIFKAPAAERN
+1764 QIFKAPAAQRN

-1790 FTSVDDVIAQV
+1790 FNSVDDVIAQV

-1809 VFTNFLQ
+1809 VFTDFLR
-1816 ANVGPIVKRLN
+1816 ANVDAVLKRLN
-1827 ARLGQVK
+1827 ARLGEIK
-1834 FNNDSEDTVIE
+1834 FNAKDKDSVIE

-1859 FKNLA
+1859 FKTLA
-1864 FVDPVTRQ
+1864 FVDPLTGK
-1872 YDPTIAALAVVFV
+1872 YDPTIAALAVAFV
-1885 LDELSNAHPA
+1885 LDELSGAHPA
-1895 PPSLLKD
+1895 APSLLLD
-1902 RMEEDEIDSF
+1902 RMSEEGVSFDSIT
-1912 QSEQQQ
+1912 EQQLK
-1918 IDYMQSIS
+1918 DYMQSIP
-1926 IRVIAEN
+1926 IRDIAER
-1933 LARDLPTVLGLKIND
+1933 LGRDLPGILGLEIND
-1948 DARLGDVRGS
+1948 DSRLGDAHGT
-1958 LEGLIKEIL
+1958 LEGLVKEIL

-1981 SDVPTKKGDTQA
+1981 ADVPTSKGITQA
-1993 IVLSDTMK
+1993 IVLSETMK
-2001 DLQKRMG
+2001 NLQIEMG
-2008 LDGRSGMSKV
+2008 LDGRNGMSQV
-2018 IFPENI
+2018 VFPENRE
-2024 QGPTLNEPP
+2024 GPSLNAPP
-2033 AFVAQKQSHGG
+2033 EFVAQKQSRGG

-2049 TEREALKN
+2049 VEREVLKN
-2057 MQSIGHQRT
+2057 MQSIGHSRT
-2066 SVASLLK
+2066 PVAGLLK
-2073 FLGPDVM
+2073 ALGPDVM
-2080 FTILGGKDVSHLA
+2080 FTLLGGKDVGHLA
-2093 ENHPLRRSIE
+2093 DNHPLRRSIE
-2103 GKNLSIKFDYDDAM
+2103 GKNLSIIRDYQDAVEIAQAM
-2117 FITNTLEEAGSDSK
+2117 EDAGPDSK
-2131 VYYSTGI
+2131 VYYPVGI
-2138 TRMGRHQMEGPN
+2138 SRVGRHQMQGPN

-2155 ILRHSATPTF
+2155 ILRHSVTSTISVLDMRNNPT
-2165 SLLNM
+2165 
-2170 RDNPEHQDFFWLTV
+2170 HQDYFWLTV
-2184 AQAFGLKV
+2184 AQAAGMAKA
-2192 EKKSHDFILN
+2192 EKKNHQKILAE
-2202 TIENDFRLKYKD
+2202 TEGQFRSLYRD
-2214 AIYLAREFLITG
+2214 AIFLAREFLITG
-2226 EMDRAQFQEAILGI
+2226 EIDAAAFDLAIRGI
-2240 NMIPEGSI
+2240 NGIPENSI
-2248 LPADSKIVHDIDT
+2248 MPAGTKIVET
-2261 ETTMAIIDAVMA
+2261 EVTMAVIDAVMA

-2282 EGKEEEFVTSLA
+2282 DGKEDEFTTSLS
-2294 FEIDGLTN
+2294 FEIDGLTD
-2302 GPANMMVNMGQGILT
+2302 GPGNMLVNMGQGLLT
-2317 VSDYENLRRVGYF
+2317 LEDYENLRRVGYF
-2330 LGERNMTTNTYYV
+2330 LGERNMTTNAYYG

-2349 LYELTTQFAEAS
+2349 FYEMTTQYAEAS
-2361 MILSQT
+2361 M
-2367 NALKM
+2367 ALDKSGAIQM
-2372 KALARFASRF
+2372 QALARFAAYF
-2382 GDFQIVTGPDGGKAY
+2382 GDFKIEVGPDGRMAY
-2397 MMTRNTAKSPVT
+2397 KMTRNTAKSPVT

-2417 GGISKAISKDMVLE
+2417 GGIARGISEDMVLE
-2431 FYRFMVEDQVN
+2431 FYRFMTEDSN
-2442 GPELD
+2442 GNPAEELG
-2447 LNYPEFA
+2447 YREFA
-2454 KDFKVLFNT
+2454 EDFKMLFND
-2463 EFNPETDWTRSIF
+2463 EFNPETPWDRSFF
-2476 DQKSLAHFNT
+2476 DKASVARFT
-2486 LVEDTLGRVLSDS
+2486 TVVEETLGRILTEA
-2499 AEKLIGNEIT
+2499 AEKMLGSEIQ
-2509 KVTSTL
+2509 KVNDTL
-2515 VFLSNIQT
+2515 VFMTNIQA
-2523 TYLQFAFE
+2523 TYLQLAFE
-2531 HRARAI
+2531 HRVRAI
-2537 LVARGADPNKHI
+2537 LVARGADPKKPI
-2549 RYQDLTVSEMRQLV
+2549 RYQDLTVGEMRQIV
-2563 SDLRALAPAYFNGDQ
+2563 SDLKALAPVYYNGVQ
-2578 TLGLASFDNE
+2578 ALGLGAFE
-2588 ISERTELS
+2588 GAISENTEFS
-2596 STMDGR
+2596 STIDGR
-2602 LRMKSS
+2602 LRMKST
-2608 LPMPADAGVR
+2608 LPLPSDAGVKV
-2618 IIPILNIGRG
+2618 IPYLNIGRG
-2628 DAMVMNIAYGRE
+2628 DAMMMNLTYGRE
-2640 DFPTRSIPI
+2640 NFPTRSIPI
-2649 YDGVSLAIADIGAYS
+2649 FDGVSLAIADIGAYS

-2679 LGPVLQD
+2679 LEPVLRD
-2686 VIRFSQSVPANEQ
+2686 LIRFSQSVPADEQ
-2699 ELLEMAY
+2699 ALLQKAY
-2706 YVAAKMQPKSIKF
+2706 REVAKMQPKSIKF
-2719 QSLEDVVKTLERMVE
+2719 RSLENVAETLAGMVKA
-2734 FNQARKTVFAKIPRS
+2734 NQARKAVFAKIPRS
-2749 VNQMAG
+2749 VNHMAG
-2755 ADRTINLGP
+2755 ADRTVNLGP

-2774 VLIAEEMRNPT
+2774 ALIAEEMRNPT

-2815 STVKNPRLVEVLK
+2815 STVKNPRLIEVLK

-2842 NAAQIAAHRLDEG
+2842 NAAQIAAHRLNEG

-2867 FFDEKNQTIYLVSK
+2867 FYDEKNQTIYLVSK

-2899 HKVYAGEGSPVQRD
+2899 HKVYVGEGSPAQRD

-2923 EFMEMDFSKASKA
+2923 QFMEMDFSKASKA

-2974 EALRRELGNTLADG
+2974 EALGRELGNTLADG
-2988 VLRFVKTVKA
+2988 VLRFIKTVKA

-3004 GAVSYDMFSNVL
+3004 GSVSYDMFSNVL

-3026 LTQEPAAVDPKTN
+3026 LTQEPPAVDPKTN
-3039 EPAPSASVE
+3039 EPATSAPVE
-3048 EALTGEVVVDED
+3048 EALTGEIIVDED
-3060 VEGVIFGQGGMLVPY
+3060 VENEIFGQSGMLIPY
-3075 NGGNGNLI
+3075 GDDGDY
-3083 GGGSGSG
+3083 
-3090 GNGGNGGNGS
+3090 GNGGNGGDNGS
-3100 SQDPSG
+3100 PRDPSG
-3106 MPQYNNFWINLLRT
+3106 MPHYNNFWINLLRT
-3120 KLNDVRN
+3120 KLNELRPAAVGRTAKTDQFVRYLGN
-3127 APVRDLN
+3127 AR
-3134 KSDQM
+3134 KSYSQM
-3139 VRYMR
+3139 V
-3144 NTQKSFNMM
+3144 Q
-3153 LNGGFQFTEEQRLT
+3153 GGFVFTEEQRLT
-3167 FEAIHMILALEVQL
+3167 YEAIHMILALEVQL

-3273 SLMRKA
+3273 SFMRKA

-3374 YEFVKTIT
+3374 YEFIKTIT

-3486 QIRIYSDTIKRELS
+3486 QIKIYSDTIKRELS
-3500 RSAALTVL
+3500 RSAALAVL
-3508 DKSQQLADFMNGNG
+3508 DKSQQLADFMNGKG

-3556 LALDGKTPEELQTI
+3556 LALDGKTPQELQTI

-3672 SKGYYVSSTRQNGG
+3672 SKGYYVSSTHQNGG

-3721 ENLDRVISAYNRAG
+3721 ENLDRVISTYNRAG

-3824 YYAWIKWERAD
+3824 YYAWIQWERAT
-3835 KEERRTMR
+3835 KEERKTMR

-3893 FWTGKTRFSEDTA
+3893 FWTGKTRFSEGTA
-3906 SVVRAVANM
+3906 SVVRAVADM

-3928 LLQTAAGGIQET
+3928 LLQTAAGGLQET

-3959 NQANIFTLNLRGV
+3959 SQANIFTLNLRGV
-3972 PNKMIVTGY
+3972 PNKMIATGY

-4007 AEGDTNKQGI
+4007 AEGDANKQGI
-4017 IRREIQVLKDQNRR
+4017 IRREIQVLKDQNKR
-4031 MSIHPLVEAGAYKNI
+4031 MSIYPLVEAGAYKNI

-4116 KIQGMSEEAALSRI
+4116 KIQGMSEEDALSRI

-4216 NSPGLNPWLNMLDW
+4216 NSPGLNPWLNMMDW